1 MKGNDWQW
9 HAEHEAA
16 WNGIKETLSKH
27 PVLQYYDE
35 SKALKVSTDA
45 SKDGIGAVLL
55 QETDWQW
62 MPVAYA
68 SRSMTAAERNYAQ
81 IEKEQ
86 LGVVFACERFHV
98 YIYGRRVI
106 IDTDH
111 CPLIAIS
118 RKHLCDAPPRLQRLL
133 LRIQKYDLKLEYTPG
148 KLLVVADTLSRAF
161 SPKQVTSSTESE
173 VHVHV
178 CAIKSGL
185 PVSERKWAE
194 LAAATENDGVLQSV
208 ISCITDGEN
217 NCPRPYVTFI
227 DERSVVDGVLLKG
240 QRVVVPDSMKTQM
253 LTLIHEGHLGIEK
266 CKRRAREILYWPNMN
281 KDVYETVSRC
291 DVCQEYRYAQPKQP
305 LTMHERPD
313 RPWAKVGCDLFF
325 LKQTPYL
332 LTVDYYSHYPEIALL
347 SNESGRQVIVQL
359 KSLFARH
366 GIAST
371 LMSDGGPQFSSAEF
385 RQFTNEWAIEHN
397 MSSPYYP
404 QSNGL
409 VENCVKVVKRI
420 LGKAADRGDDHYL
433 AMLAYR
439 SSPLDCGKSP
449 SELLFGRKIR
459 SRLPYRC
466 ETYIAKSPPHDHG
479 KSLMA
484 LQPNDT
490 VRVKDP
496 RRGRWPVRTKVVR
509 LSGPRSY
516 DVLSEDGRLMRRN
529 RQHLMSTRETFT
541 SSPTDFS
548 GVSHN
553 AERPAPTSTAIE
565 TGSNAVPCATETVVE
580 LPSTTSSPL
589 VERRSERVRKAPV
602 RLDL

>member
-1 MKGNDWQW
+1 
-9 HAEHEAA
+9 
-16 WNGIKETLSKH
+16 
-27 PVLQYYDE
+27 
-35 SKALKVSTDA
+35 
-45 SKDGIGAVLL
+45 
-55 QETDWQW
+55 
-62 MPVAYA
+62 
-68 SRSMTAAERNYAQ
+68 
-81 IEKEQ
+81 
-86 LGVVFACERFHV
+86 
-98 YIYGRRVI
+98 
-106 IDTDH
+106 
-111 CPLIAIS
+111 
-118 RKHLCDAPPRLQRLL
+118 
-133 LRIQKYDLKLEYTPG
+133 
-148 KLLVVADTLSRAF
+148 
-161 SPKQVTSSTESE
+161 
-173 VHVHV
+173 
-178 CAIKSGL
+178 
-185 PVSERKWAE
+185 
-194 LAAATENDGVLQSV
+194 
-208 ISCITDGEN
+208 
-217 NCPRPYVTFI
+217 
-227 DERSVVDGVLLKG
+227 
-240 QRVVVPDSMKTQM
+240 
-253 LTLIHEGHLGIEK
+253 
-266 CKRRAREILYWPNMN
+266 MN

-332 LTVDYYSHYPEIALL
+332 LTVDYYSHYPDIALL

-366 GIAST
+366 GIPST
-371 LMSDGGPQFSSAEF
+371 LMSSAEF
-385 RQFTNEWAIEHN
+385 RQFTNEWGIEHK

-420 LGKAADRGDDHYL
+420 LGKAGDRGEDPYL

-466 ETYIAKSPPHDHG
+466 EIYIAKSPPNDRG
-479 KSLMA
+479 KSLTA
-484 LQPNDT
+484 LHPNDT

-496 RRGRWPVRTKVVR
+496 RRGRWPVRAKVIR

-516 DVLSEDGRLMRRN
+516 DVLSEDGRFMRRN
-529 RQHLMSTRETFT
+529 RQHLMTTRELFT
-541 SSPTDFS
+541 SAPTDFS

-553 AERPAPTSTAIE
+553 AEHPTTVPTSTAIE
-565 TGSNAVPCATETVVE
+565 TSSNAVPCATETVAE